1 MADVKSEMSGT
12 VFELPVEEGDEVSE
26 GEAVVILEAMKMEVD
41 VESPVDGT
49 VSEIKVDEDDFVEE
63 EEVVAEVEEG

>member
-12 VFELPVEEGDEVSE
+12 VFEIPTEEGDEVSE
-26 GEAVVILEAMKMEVD
+26 GEPIIVLEAMKMEVD

-49 VSEIKVDEDDFVEE
+49 ITEIKVEEEDFVEE

>member
-1 MADVKSEMSGT
+1 MAEVKSEMSGT
-12 VFELPVEEGDEVSE
+12 VFELPTEEGDEVDE